1 MPTWLIF
8 ALSTVACWGVYG
20 VFLHMG
26 GEGMM
31 DKENGRYKAF
41 LLVGLA
47 YFVVAVLAPIAILAK
62 ADANLRFW
70 EYPFKGLKWS
80 FIAGVVG
87 AAGAFFVLRAFG
99 AGGKPPEVMSIVFAG
114 APIVNAL
121 VALTL
126 HPPKGGWD
134 AVPVPFYLGIVFAAV
149 GGYLVVKFKP
159 GDPPKK
165 KVATV
170 AVSEA
175 ATGDY
180 AIHRRD

>member
-1 MPTWLIF
+1 ML
-8 ALSTVACWGVYG
+8 
-20 VFLHMG
+20 
-26 GEGMM
+26 

-47 YFVVAVLAPIAILAK
+47 YFVTAVLGPIIILVMNGASLK
-62 ADANLRFW
+62 FW
-70 EYPFKGLKWS
+70 EYPGKGLTWS
-80 FIAGVVG
+80 FIAGIVG
-87 AAGAFFVLRAFG
+87 AAGAFFVLLAFG
-99 AGGKPPEVMSIVFAG
+99 ANGKPPQVMSIVFAG

-121 VALTL
+121 VSLSL

-134 AVPVPFYLGIVFAAV
+134 AVPIPFYLGIVMAAV

-170 AVSEA
+170 AVASVGA
-175 ATGDY
+175 GDY
-180 AIHRRD
+180 GVGRRD